1 MVRGSTLLILTFLL
15 AGATTSL
22 MTTTAAFSAHELQE
36 LDASRSLR
44 SVVPTGQIDTIDPSP
59 QGLLSRAQTLKAMAL
74 LYYSNSELGAGILQ
88 LGLDLEAHAL
98 ALKSHYS
105 KPRKP
110 TAAPAVMGW
119 KWVKATIASFWS

>member
-1 MVRGSTLLILTFLL
+1 MVRGNTLLMLTFLL

-44 SVVPTGQIDTIDPSP
+44 SVVPTGQIGILEGQDPGPIDHSP
-59 QGLLSRAQTLKAMAL
+59 QGLLSRAQKLKLMAL
-74 LYYSNSELGAGILQ
+74 VYYSNAELGAGILQ

-98 ALKSHYS
+98 ALEAI
-105 KPRKP
+105 
-110 TAAPAVMGW
+110 TASQENLLLPLP
-119 KWVKATIASFWS
+119 